1 MARPRRKTSLTCEAP
16 DFILIYYVVQYL
28 FNCSPRERKTM
39 TTTAPAPTPQSTRW
53 LYQALAIVGIAVGIF
68 IIAAGLY
75 LVIFPMSCCAGM

>member
-1 MARPRRKTSLTCEAP
+1 
-16 DFILIYYVVQYL
+16 
-28 FNCSPRERKTM
+28 M

-75 LVIFPMSCCAGM
+75 LVIFPVSCCAGM